1 MKYLLVAALV
11 LVVFLLWRHN
21 RQAERNEAANAR
33 PRPSSGQGAGVTEIV
48 ACDVCQVHL
57 PRSEAL
63 IGTKNKNGKQGIY
76 CSEAHRRQAETR

>member
-11 LVVFLLWRHN
+11 LVVFWLWRHN
-21 RQAERNEAANAR
+21 RQAERNEAARAR
-33 PRPSSGQGAGVTEIV
+33 PRSPAGQGAGVTEIV

-63 IGTKNKNGKQGIY
+63 IGKKNKNGKQGIY
-76 CSEAHRRQAETR
+76 CSDAHRRQAED